1 MDGNVDELAVDSR
14 RGSKGSGRSCVSFE
28 PVRDERRPSQERE
41 VCFGSTSTTRA
52 ILFTYLSLDGP
63 STRWADPG
71 RLISLCFSGR
81 QFANDLVSCVD
92 LIGGSTETTM
102 MILVIAALVVIQ
114 TASEVILL

>member
-1 MDGNVDELAVDSR
+1 MICCLGFGGPLESVEFHSKAWPPKFTGCRLMDGNVDELAVDSR
-14 RGSKGSGRSCVSFE
+14 RGSKGSGRSCVGFE

-81 QFANDLVSCVD
+81 QFA
-92 LIGGSTETTM
+92 
-102 MILVIAALVVIQ
+102 
-114 TASEVILL
+114 

>member
-1 MDGNVDELAVDSR
+1 MDGNVDELAESSR
-14 RGSKGSGRSCVSFE
+14 RGSKGSGRSCVGFE
-28 PVRDERRPSQERE
+28 PVRDERRPSQEHE

-81 QFANDLVSCVD
+81 QFANDLVSCVG

-102 MILVIAALVVIQ
+102 IILVVAALVVFQ
-114 TASEVILL
+114 TS